1 VSLLFL
7 KIAFCQ
13 LNLSIF
19 EEREEEKRLE
29 PMAPLLEILSSLKE
43 GEEIWLQFIIRGLTK
58 DQAKQFQSEAKKK
71 IDELFG
77 KKETPKQ
84 SGLQIFSLQQLKF

>member
-1 VSLLFL
+1 
-7 KIAFCQ
+7 
-13 LNLSIF
+13 
-19 EEREEEKRLE
+19 
-29 PMAPLLEILSSLKE
+29 MAPLLEILSSLKE